1 MNDKKIAFIICTNN
15 SLMYEECLKYI
26 QLLIIPENY
35 QVDIIAVKDAKSM
48 LAGMDEGRSMTDAKY
63 KVFMHQDVFILNK
76 YFLQNILDIFAMD
89 SDIGLIGMIG
99 SSELP
104 KNGIMWNGTRKGNLF
119 TEYSKDLKY
128 CDFSW
133 KVSDGVMDVNVVD
146 GLMMI
151 TAYDLPFRKDV
162 FDAWDFYDLS
172 TSMEYKK
179 AGYRV
184 VVPSQPQPWCVHD
197 DGTILS
203 VWDYNKYRKLFLEL
217 YGDLLYQ

>member
-1 MNDKKIAFIICTNN
+1 MNNKKIAFIICTNN

-26 QLLIIPENY
+26 QLLIVPENY

-48 LAGMDEGRSMTDAKY
+48 LAGMDEGRSVTDAKY
-63 KVFMHQDVFILNK
+63 KIFMHQDVFILNK

-89 SDIGLIGMIG
+89 SGIGLIGMIG
-99 SSELP
+99 SSDLP

-184 VVPSQPQPWCVHD
+184 VVPSQSQPWCVHD
-197 DGTILS
+197 DGIILS
-203 VWDYNKYRKLFLEL
+203 VWDYNKYRKLFLEIYRDML
-217 YGDLLYQ
+217 S